1 MDSKQRIDS
10 TSRHHGH
17 HKHHRHH
24 RHGRN
29 KKPLVIGIIVAA
41 VAVALGSVSVVNQL
55 NRRKNYHVTG
65 TNSVD
70 VGAGYRYTE
79 YNGKKY
85 QYNNRVTTLLYA
97 GLDSFDN
104 LARLKEKNTRNRKLK
119 KIIRTL
125 QEKCIS
131 L

>member
-41 VAVALGSVSVVNQL
+41 VAVALGSASVVNQL

-70 VGAGYRYTE
+70 VDAGYRYTE

-85 QYNNRVTTLLYA
+85 QLLY
-97 GLDSFDN
+97 
-104 LARLKEKNTRNRKLK
+104 
-119 KIIRTL
+119 
-125 QEKCIS
+125 
-131 L
+131 